1 MKLICDNVSG
11 WGCLDFQ
18 DAVISFSYTTDFAQD
33 VLFAAI
39 HSLKNDTPFCIKM
52 DGESKGEYILISDD
66 YDAYLLYDSEFRK
79 EMFTLEKDNDKLS
92 LIEEI
97 IDEIENNIH
106 DWVMFP
112 CGSDEYNTDQ
122 IRARESVFRR
132 DINYIRFLLNKNRHF

>member
-1 MKLICDNVSG
+1 MKLICNNLSG
-11 WGCLDFQ
+11 WGYLGFQ
-18 DAVISFSYTTDFAQD
+18 DAAFFFSYTTDFAQD

-39 HSLKNDTPFCIKM
+39 HSLKNDIPFCIKM

-66 YDAYLLYDSEFRK
+66 YDTYLLYDSEFKK
-79 EMFTLEKDNDKLS
+79 EILTLEKDNYKLS

-97 IDEIENNIH
+97 INEIENNIH

-112 CGSDEYNTDQ
+112 FGSDEYNTDQ

>member
-1 MKLICDNVSG
+1 MKLICNNVTG
-11 WGCLDFQ
+11 WGYLGFQ

-33 VLFAAI
+33 ILSAAI
-39 HSLKNDTPFCIKM
+39 HSLKNDIPFCIKM

-66 YDAYLLYDSEFRK
+66 YDAYLLYDSEFKK
-79 EMFTLEKDNDKLS
+79 EMFTFEKDNDKLS

-97 IDEIENNIH
+97 INEIENNIH

-112 CGSDEYNTDQ
+112 FESDEYNIDQ